1 MISKCQCQWCD
12 GNIEFDVSDFTET
25 GASAGKIFGQTV
37 PCPHCQ
43 KDTILFVPKAAVT
56 IPPPPVA
63 SPSTASLRTCRD
75 CGQPV
80 SVHAEFCPHCGAT
93 YKKKHG
99 VFFYVF
105 WGIVSFIATIFILW
119 ILVAVFLGVG
129 FVAIPAFMAARH
141 ESQIRNGIT
150 NSVEAT
156 KSPANDLLKQKT
168 DYINDSLKL
177 YDCHADYHD
186 SLIDGRVPGVEFKIK
201 NNGNRT
207 LRKVEVTFYFKDSSG
222 QTISEEK
229 YYPVLVTK
237 FGTDNNPL
245 KPGYIWQVES
255 GHFYAAKK
263 VPSEWQPR
271 NTTTQI
277 TDIEFEK

>member
-12 GNIEFDVSDFTET
+12 GDIEFDVNDFTET
-25 GASAGKIFGQTV
+25 GASADKVFGQTV
-37 PCPHCQ
+37 LCPHCQ
-43 KDTILFVPKAAVT
+43 KDTILFVPKAAAT

-75 CGQPV
+75 CGREV
-80 SVHAEFCPHCGAT
+80 GVHAESCPHCGARFT
-93 YKKKHG
+93 PKHG

-105 WGIVSFIATIFILW
+105 WGVVS
-119 ILVAVFLGVG
+119 LGVTLTILAVLFLVLIFG
-129 FVAIPAFMAARH
+129 LPAFLQGRRIAQEHAATT
-141 ESQIRNGIT
+141 ET
-150 NSVEAT
+150 NSPTTGDNRSADT
-156 KSPANDLLKQKT
+156 IADAKL
-168 DYINDSLKL
+168 DYINNLML

-229 YYPVLVTK
+229 YYPVLVTE

-271 NTTTQI
+271 NTTAQI